1 MAGWAFMVARRPPEG
16 RRSNLAKPD
25 PQLSTGTPVFMRS
38 IGTIMIHLENLRMAI
53 LPKSVPGLVPCA
65 RSKSPARVH

>member
-1 MAGWAFMVARRPPEG
+1 M
-16 RRSNLAKPD
+16 AKPD
-25 PQLSTGTPVFMRS
+25 PRFSTDTLVFMRS

-53 LPKSVPGLVPCA
+53 LLKSVPGLVPCA